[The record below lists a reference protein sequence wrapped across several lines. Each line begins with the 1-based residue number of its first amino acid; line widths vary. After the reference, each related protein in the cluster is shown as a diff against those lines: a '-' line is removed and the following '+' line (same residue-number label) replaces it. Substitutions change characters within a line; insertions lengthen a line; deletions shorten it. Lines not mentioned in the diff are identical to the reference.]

1 MKKAVV
7 FSMVAALIAATVGVV
22 DAQQRDTISIVG
34 SSTVYPFATVVAEK
48 FGKAGSFKSPK
59 IESTGTGGG
68 LPNQFL
74 IFV

>member
-7 FSMVAALIAATVGVV
+7 FAIVAALAAATAGVV
-22 DAQQRDTISIVG
+22 HAQQRDSISIVG

-48 FGKAGSFKSPK
+48 FGKAGSFKTPK

-68 LPNQFL
+68 F
-74 IFV
+74 